1 MEYFENSD
9 KLCNFLGYDVPTL
22 TANLDWI
29 ALMAYDYHGQ
39 WEKKTG
45 HVAPMYAHEDDDD
58 QTFNA
63 VSILLVIGAIT
74 KLYKKRKCKINC
86 INCLFYRQNF
96 TVHYWLQKG
105 ATREKLVMGLPFY
118 GQSFSLAENT
128 GTGLGVPT
136 SAGGEPGDETR
147 ARGFL
152 AFYEVKKQD
161 YTKMEISHYYK

>member
-1 MEYFENSD
+1 M
-9 KLCNFLGYDVPTL
+9 T
-22 TANLDWI
+22 
-29 ALMAYDYHGQ
+29 YDYHGQ

-58 QTFNA
+58 QTFNS
-63 VSILLVIGAIT
+63 VSV
-74 KLYKKRKCKINC
+74 NC
-86 INCLFYRQNF
+86 IIHIIETFIKSLQNYLFYRQNF

-105 ATREKLVMGLPFY
+105 ASREKLVMGLPFY

-128 GTGLGVPT
+128 DRGLGVPT

-152 AFYEVKKQD
+152 AFYEVRTHNH
-161 YTKMEISHYYK
+161 TKNLDSCYLI